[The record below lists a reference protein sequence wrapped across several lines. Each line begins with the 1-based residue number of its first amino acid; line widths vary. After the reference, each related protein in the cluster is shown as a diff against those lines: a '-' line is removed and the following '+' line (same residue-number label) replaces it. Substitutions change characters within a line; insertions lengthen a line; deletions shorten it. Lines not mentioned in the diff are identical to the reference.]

1 MREEVTPGS
10 HREATAPSRQAAD
23 KDVRRARGRFLPVY
37 FVWAAL
43 LPVGLVQAWFAFARR
58 NIAYELPNIENQT
71 RLVRSDIE
79 KYHIEAESLKAMS
92 RVAVVARQ
100 LGFDRPATQPV
111 VLPPTVADTAV
122 GGVAPKPGAVT
133 AGSSQ
138 PATETEPAAV
148 TQEAGVIPTRIPLA
162 HRAVED
168 APVSENSR

>member
-1 MREEVTPGS
+1 MRAETAPGS
-10 HREATAPSRQAAD
+10 QREATAPSRRAAD

-58 NIAYELPNIENQT
+58 AIAYELPNIENQT

-92 RVAVVARQ
+92 HVAMVAQQ
-100 LGFDRPATQPV
+100 LGFDRPATQPI
-111 VLPPTVADTAV
+111 VLPPTVGDVAV

-133 AGSSQ
+133 AGN
-138 PATETEPAAV
+138 PVKPTESETKAV
-148 TQEAGVIPTRIPLA
+148 TQEAGVLPTRIPMA
-162 HRAVED
+162 HRSGETET
-168 APVSENSR
+168 VSENNR